1 LRKSTGFHLVAQ
13 GADPLPPVV
22 DAKGSFYKIEAVKIG
37 RRVQFS
43 IDSLKLFEWVDDA
56 DGKTGEV
63 VGGGRIGF
71 RQMALLCGQV
81 QEFRGLGNVKGGELG
96 VIEHLLIWSGR
107 K

>member
-1 LRKSTGFHLVAQ
+1 
-13 GADPLPPVV
+13 V

-43 IDSLKLFEWVDDA
+43 IDSLKLFEWVDGA

-71 RQMALLCGQV
+71 RQMALLVARYRNLEVWEC
-81 QEFRGLGNVKGGELG
+81 E
-96 VIEHLLIWSGR
+96 GR
-107 K
+107 